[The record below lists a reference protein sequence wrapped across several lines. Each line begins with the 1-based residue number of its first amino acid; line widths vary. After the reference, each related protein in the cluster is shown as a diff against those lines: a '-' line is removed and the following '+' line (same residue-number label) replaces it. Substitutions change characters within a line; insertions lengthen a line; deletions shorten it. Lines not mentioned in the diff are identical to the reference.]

1 MFLIE
6 EKGASI
12 GRACRVVHLHRSMWY
27 YSSKKD
33 DGELE
38 VKLHELADQLPHRGI
53 DEYYGR
59 LRSQGYPWGRKRV
72 LRVYRKLGLQLR
84 RKRKRRLPSGL
95 KAPLTLPIATNVV
108 WSMDFM
114 HDVLENGRKFRVLN
128 VIDDYNREALAV
140 ESEYSFP
147 SLKVIHVMERLIEFN
162 GKPDVIR
169 TDNGSEF
176 IANSFK
182 KWCLEKQIEIKY
194 IQPGKPMQ
202 NAYVERFN
210 RYFRE
215 DVLDAYI
222 FEKLEDV
229 RNIAEN
235 WRQDYNHYH
244 PHKSLMGMSPVQFKR
259 KKLGTVP

>member
-1 MFLIE
+1 
-6 EKGASI
+6 
-12 GRACRVVHLHRSMWY
+12 MWY
-27 YSSKKD
+27 YTSKKD
-33 DGELE
+33 DSAIEE
-38 VKLHELADQLPHRGI
+38 KLQELADQLPHRGI

-59 LRSQGYPWGRKRV
+59 LKNQGYSWGRKRV
-72 LRVYRKLGLQLR
+72 LRVYRNLGLQLR

-95 KAPLTLPIATNVV
+95 KAPLTLPIESNIV

-147 SLKVIHVMERLIEFN
+147 SVKVIHVMERLIEFN

-176 IANSFK
+176 IADVFK
-182 KWCLEKQIEIKY
+182 CWCKDNGIENKY

-210 RYFRE
+210 RHYRE

-222 FEKLEDV
+222 FESIQDV
-229 RNIAEN
+229 RQISEDWKN
-235 WRQDYNHYH
+235 DYNHYH
-244 PHKSLMGMSPVQFKR
+244 PHKSLMGMSPIQFKR
-259 KKLGTVP
+259 KNLGASP